1 MDIDIV
7 ESGGAADGEDV
18 GDILDTFDEVE
29 DAIVEET
36 KVPDPALAYLYTQH
50 PETILEYVEEVL
62 PKLTEKKKSMPF
74 LNTFERTKIL
84 GFRATQLS
92 NGARPFVTV
101 PDHVSDV
108 KEIARLEL
116 QDRRL
121 PFILKRPMPDGTF
134 EYWRLSDLLML

>member
-1 MDIDIV
+1 MYIDIV
-7 ESGGAADGEDV
+7 ESGGVDGEDI

-29 DAIVEET
+29 DTLVEET

-50 PETILEYVEEVL
+50 PETILEYVEEVI

-92 NGARPFVTV
+92 QGARPFVPV
-101 PDHVSDV
+101 PDHITDV

-116 QDRRL
+116 QERRL